1 MQAPIKAQ
9 MNELVQ
15 NPPVAGPCE
24 VTALSQRRW
33 MIESEAGPIV
43 QLELLDDDVSA
54 FVYAT
59 TARDGSGPLRASFI
73 TMLLLED
80 TIAINLGAHGVC
92 SGEATVTVYR
102 FIDLDGASAETIGL
116 ALTEFA
122 HFAAALLAR
131 RGIGLPGA
139 RRDDNHEIS
148 ELNILD

>member
-1 MQAPIKAQ
+1 MSAPIITIMAG
-9 MNELVQ
+9 LVASA
-15 NPPVAGPCE
+15 PSTLVFPVTAMSKRRWLIETDAGP
-24 VTALSQRRW
+24 V
-33 MIESEAGPIV
+33 V
-43 QLELLDDDVSA
+43 QLECLDSPNRA
-54 FVYAT
+54 LIYAT
-59 TARDGSGPLRASFI
+59 AARDGSGPLRAAFT

-131 RGIGLPGA
+131 MRLRLSAGRMVRA
-139 RRDDNHEIS
+139 RASQQETWR
-148 ELNILD
+148 

>member
-1 MQAPIKAQ
+1 MSAPIITI
-9 MNELVQ
+9 MDGLVTSA
-15 NPPVAGPCE
+15 PSTLVFPVTAMSKRRWLIETDAGP
-24 VTALSQRRW
+24 V
-33 MIESEAGPIV
+33 V
-43 QLELLDDDVSA
+43 QLECLDSPNLA
-54 FVYAT
+54 LIYAT
-59 TARDGSGPLRASFI
+59 AACDGSGPLRAAFT

-102 FIDLDGASAETIGL
+102 FIDLDCASAETIGL